1 MADREAFDD
10 KGNLTFDAIVKP
22 NENSRKIFYSE
33 HRDIIPKVLKD
44 DEKEHEEDAGENHK
58 DDGDARGPIGP
69 VKFEKEV
76 AEEADPFGLDQF
88 LTEVKGGR
96 KPLYNIGSGGNMR
109 AGGGSSTRE
118 GFEGS
123 GMSHIGFKRGR

>member
-1 MADREAFDD
+1 M
-10 KGNLTFDAIVKP
+10 NLFNPTKKTINPSSFSYESK
-22 NENSRKIFYSE
+22 NKK

-44 DEKEHEEDAGENHK
+44 DEKEHEEDADKQKEI

-88 LTEVKGGR
+88 LTEVKGGK
-96 KPLYNIGSGGNMR
+96 KPLYNIRSGGSMR
-109 AGGGSSTRE
+109 AGGGSSTQE
-118 GFEGS
+118 GYEGS